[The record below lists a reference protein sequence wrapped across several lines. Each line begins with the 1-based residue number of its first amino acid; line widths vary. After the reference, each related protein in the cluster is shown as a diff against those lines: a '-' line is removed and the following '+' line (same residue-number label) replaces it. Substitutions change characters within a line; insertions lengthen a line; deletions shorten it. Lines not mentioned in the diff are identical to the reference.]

1 VLHAPMQ
8 NVSAVPLGAGVCGVG
23 NLDPEYALHSFAR
36 GREKTLHQLRLVA
49 LGMSQEQDIDKG
61 PVERL
66 IQILP
71 SRHNREIGI
80 IGSERLAVNVSARPS
95 EGENVACMMRPL
107 LTAYDPD
114 LIVGGRAFAGRR
126 YHGGGV
132 ESSRQDHFV
141 AFFHQGIQVLH
152 ERSGINR
159 VTLINMTSR
168 AFPGALAQGTR
179 VDRLWWLLGPDIAQ
193 ANLLGGALW
202 SSHSKRCH
210 GDERRAGQAPH
221 DRFHTSSHPCGDHDC
236 ATPRPFDSTLKI
248 GAVNRAQTGLLTAL
262 LQRTGPRY
270 AGCSCRRPDTVQL
283 PCNCLPVA

>member
-1 VLHAPMQ
+1 M
-8 NVSAVPLGAGVCGVG
+8 
-23 NLDPEYALHSFAR
+23 DPEYALHSLAR

-66 IQILP
+66 IQIVP
-71 SRHNREIGI
+71 SRHNVEKGI
-80 IGSERLAVNVSARPS
+80 KGRGRLALNLSARHS

-107 LTAYDPD
+107 PTAYDPD
-114 LIVGGRAFAGRR
+114 LVVRGRAFAGGR
-126 YHGGGV
+126 YHGCGV
-132 ESSRQDHFV
+132 EGCRQDHFV

-159 VTLINMTSR
+159 VALVNMTSR
-168 AFPGALAQGTR
+168 GFPGALARGTR

-193 ANLLGGALW
+193 ANLLGGALY
-202 SSHSKRCH
+202 SSHSKRCR

-248 GAVNRAQTGLLTAL
+248 GAQLSTRDA
-262 LQRTGPRY
+262 PCS
-270 AGCSCRRPDTVQL
+270 GCVP
-283 PCNCLPVA
+283 